1 VVVTGRP
8 STERVTWVLRALV
21 LAVLAGHA
29 VVALLL
35 LPAEQIY
42 AHAAEVTEL
51 AIYPILLAAAGLL
64 YVYYRL
70 TPDSGAAWLAAAA
83 VFGTG
88 QGLGLAAL
96 RIVMAERVPQRS
108 VWLLLI
114 QVLVGVILVAMLV
127 LHRRGGPALDPLQ
140 VGLCLAVAISVTRLA
155 VLERSDPSTSLEAVL
170 PLLGAVLLVL
180 YAAMAVLLMRSDRLP
195 APSTGRLGLV
205 VVLLGTAQVLTYPLA
220 PTDWR
225 SLVAAALNIA
235 GAALLAVTALELV
248 RGALDRQA
256 ETDERV
262 RALEGD
268 VRVERTL
275 LHEVAGSVAG
285 ISAASRLLT
294 VPTGLGQDERARL
307 TELLVAETARMHRL
321 IAAGHDLSG
330 PLPITDVDLDDLVE
344 DLLLVHGIRGR
355 VVAWHPSRLRVR
367 ARRDDLVEVL
377 DLLLDNAARH
387 TQSPILA
394 VTVAR
399 RGDEV
404 DVTVVDQGA
413 GISPEVADSVLEWG
427 AHGASSTGQG
437 IGLNVAHRLV
447 TGMGGRLRIDS
458 SPGSGT
464 RVAIT
469 LPVAEVSRAD
479 RSA

>member
-1 VVVTGRP
+1 
-8 STERVTWVLRALV
+8 
-21 LAVLAGHA
+21 
-29 VVALLL
+29 
-35 LPAEQIY
+35 
-42 AHAAEVTEL
+42 
-51 AIYPILLAAAGLL
+51 
-64 YVYYRL
+64 
-70 TPDSGAAWLAAAA
+70 
-83 VFGTG
+83 
-88 QGLGLAAL
+88 
-96 RIVMAERVPQRS
+96 
-108 VWLLLI
+108 
-114 QVLVGVILVAMLV
+114 
-127 LHRRGGPALDPLQ
+127 
-140 VGLCLAVAISVTRLA
+140 
-155 VLERSDPSTSLEAVL
+155 
-170 PLLGAVLLVL
+170 
-180 YAAMAVLLMRSDRLP
+180 
-195 APSTGRLGLV
+195 
-205 VVLLGTAQVLTYPLA
+205 VLTYPLA

-307 TELLVAETARMHRL
+307 TELLVAETARMDRL

-355 VVAWHPSRLRVR
+355 VVAWHPSRLGVR

-469 LPVAEVSRAD
+469 LPVAEVSRAE